1 MSGFDLR
8 GDGKVAFITGGAQG
22 LGRAA
27 AQVFGQA
34 GYAVALFD
42 TDRTAGAQAAAAL
55 AEAGVDALFLAG
67 DVRHTADV
75 DSAIEATLAK
85 WNRLDVALNN
95 AGISG
100 HGAWIDELDEED
112 LEQVLAV
119 DLKGVFHVCK
129 RAVRAQKQRGG
140 GSILNI
146 ASITADGSAAYPAYA
161 AAKAGVIALTR
172 GIARQTGRFNIRVN
186 AISPGSIAGTGLMR
200 REWADVDRDTRR
212 ARRLSSL
219 RRIPLGR
226 FAEPRDV
233 AHVALFLASPLA
245 RHIHGTIVTVDGGEM
260 LGAVS

>member
-8 GDGKVAFITGGAQG
+8 GDGKVAFVTGGANG

-27 AQVFGQA
+27 AQVFGEA
-34 GYAVALFD
+34 GYAVALLD
-42 TDRTAGAQAAAAL
+42 TDRTAGAQAVGTL
-55 AEAGVDALFLAG
+55 TEAGVDALFLA
-67 DVRHTADV
+67 ADV
-75 DSAIEATLAK
+75 CNTEEVDAAIEATLAK

-100 HGAWIDELDEED
+100 RGGWIDELDEDE
-112 LEQVLAV
+112 LERVLAV
-119 DLKGVFHVCK
+119 DLKGVFYVCK
-129 RAVRAQKQRGG
+129 RAVRAQKQRGS

-146 ASITADGSAAYPAYA
+146 ASITAEGSAAYPAYA
-161 AAKAGVIALTR
+161 AAKGRGHSPDPRDRPSDRALQYPR
-172 GIARQTGRFNIRVN
+172 ERHQ
-186 AISPGSIAGTGLMR
+186 PGLDRGTGLMQ
-200 REWADVDRDTRR
+200 REWANADRETRR

-226 FAEPRDV
+226 FADARDV

-245 RHIHGTIVTVDGGEM
+245 RHVHGTIVTVDGGEL